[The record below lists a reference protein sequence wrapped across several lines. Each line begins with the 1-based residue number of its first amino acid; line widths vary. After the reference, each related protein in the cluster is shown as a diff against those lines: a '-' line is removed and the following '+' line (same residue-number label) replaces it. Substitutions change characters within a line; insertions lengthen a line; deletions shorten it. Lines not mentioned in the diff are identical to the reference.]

1 MRRRGARAAWGVLA
15 TSSLV
20 AVAASVEDRPTV
32 VSVALGVLFV
42 VVGLLL
48 WHSRAISTRALTG
61 WRLLAAAALV
71 LATDLFSTLVWSA
84 PTAVGV
90 TSAVVQLAL
99 VVSGSVLLTR
109 ASGAAAQI
117 RGNLLD
123 GAGACLAALAVLS
136 ATARPGA
143 ALVVALLTLPA
154 LAVGLGVVV
163 TSDRVSYL
171 LALALSG
178 LVATVVGAA
187 LVLLRGWGT
196 TPDGWHLVLLVTV
209 ACVVGAAAAAA
220 GRAVGRQ
227 PQATPDGLSRWSST
241 LVPSLSGAVAVL
253 ALLLADQGD
262 LATHGLA
269 VVALVLWALS
279 GWLRGRAAVGLAA
292 ARWLAD
298 SDDLTGLPNRRR
310 LGRDLTM
317 LLDDARPAGLVLL
330 DLDDFKTVNDTLGH
344 PAGDELLR
352 EVARVI
358 REVVG
363 PRATVYRLGGD
374 EFVILVP
381 GTGLTEATV
390 VAADVS
396 AALREPISIQGV
408 RLRTQA
414 SLGVACLPEHGRTA
428 VELMQ
433 RADQAM
439 YLAKRAVTATRIAVA
454 ETGPAHEGVLQA
466 AAELARSLRPDG
478 SLRVGYRPVLSPP
491 GAPSRVVAVDVQVT
505 WQRAGGDVS
514 GAELEVVAL
523 AGRLTSALTDAVAD
537 RVVADVAAALGAA
550 RPDDRGRRAAWP
562 PVVLPITPTDLTDSR
577 LAARLRRPVD
587 LGLPGRPPGPR
598 LGVAVSEDAV
608 MANSHAALP
617 ALHAVRAAGFDVHLT
632 SFGTGRSSLAR
643 LREMPLTAVRLDP
656 LLLRH
661 DSDLDRSRSFLTAT
675 AELAHG
681 LGMQVVA
688 AGVDD
693 EDAVG
698 LVTGTGLDGVQ
709 GCAVGDD
716 VDGAGL
722 LHLLATEGARR

>member
-15 TSSLV
+15 ASSLV
-20 AVAASVEDRPTV
+20 AVAASVADRRAV
-32 VSVALGVLFV
+32 VLVALGVLFA
-42 VVGLLL
+42 VVGVLL
-48 WHSRAISTRALTG
+48 WHSRAISARALTG
-61 WRLLAAAALV
+61 WRLLAGAFLV
-71 LATDLFSTLVWSA
+71 LAADLFSTLVWDA

-90 TSAVVQLAL
+90 SSAVVQLAL
-99 VVSGSVLLTR
+99 VVSGSVQLTR
-109 ASGAAAQI
+109 ASGAATQV

-136 ATARPGA
+136 ATDRPGA
-143 ALVVALLTLPA
+143 ALVAAVLVLPA

-171 LALALSG
+171 LALALTC
-178 LVATVVGAA
+178 LVATVVDAA
-187 LVLLRGWGT
+187 LVLLRGWST
-196 TPDGWHLVLLVTV
+196 TPGGWHLVLLVTG
-209 ACVVGAAAAAA
+209 ACVIGMAAAAA
-220 GRAVGRQ
+220 GRAIGHQ
-227 PQATPDGLSRWSST
+227 SQATPDGLSRWSST
-241 LVPSLSGAVAVL
+241 VVPSLSGAVAVL
-253 ALLLADQGD
+253 ALLLAAEGD
-262 LATHGLA
+262 AVSDVLA
-269 VVALVLWALS
+269 VTALALLALS

-298 SDDLTGLPNRRR
+298 TDDLTGLPNRRR

-317 LLDDARPAGLVLL
+317 LLDDARSAGLVLL

-352 EVARVI
+352 EVAGVI

-381 GTGLTEATV
+381 GAGLTEATA

-408 RLRTQA
+408 RLRTRA

-428 VELMQ
+428 VEVMQ
-433 RADQAM
+433 RTDQAM
-439 YLAKRAVTATRIAVA
+439 YLAKRAMTSTRIAVA

-466 AAELARSLRPDG
+466 AAELAGSLGPGG

-491 GAPSRVVAVDVQVT
+491 GVPSRVVAVDVQVT
-505 WQRAGGDVS
+505 WQREDRDVS

-523 AGRLTSALTDAVAD
+523 AGRLTSALTDAVTD
-537 RVVADVAAALGAA
+537 RVVADVAAALEATG
-550 RPDDRGRRAAWP
+550 PDAPERLASWP
-562 PVVLPITPTDLTDSR
+562 PVVLPITPTDLTDSW
-577 LAARLRRPVD
+577 LATRLRRPLD
-587 LGLPGRPPGPR
+587 HRLPAGSPRPR

-608 MANSHAALP
+608 MAHSHAALP
-617 ALHAVRAAGFDVHLT
+617 ALHAVRAAGFDLHLT

-656 LLLRH
+656 LLLSH
-661 DSDLDRSRSFLTAT
+661 DGDLDRSRRFLTAT
-675 AELAHG
+675 ADLAHG

-688 AGVDD
+688 EGVDD
-693 EDAVG
+693 EDALGV
-698 LVTGTGLDGVQ
+698 VTGTGLDGVQ

-722 LHLLATEGARR
+722 LRLLAAQETHR